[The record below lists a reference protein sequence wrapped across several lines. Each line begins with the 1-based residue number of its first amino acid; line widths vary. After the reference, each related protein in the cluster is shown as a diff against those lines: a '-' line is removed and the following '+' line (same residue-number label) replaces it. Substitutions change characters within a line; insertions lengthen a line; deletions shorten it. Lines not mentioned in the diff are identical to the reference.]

1 MDQRQII
8 NEVYARCGLNDVVG
22 AVQGAVR
29 LARLQGDPKNLA
41 YFLLELGLASGDA
54 RHSFSNTFPH
64 FTKEECDSFFSV
76 AIDRFCKVHE
86 VLEPHRTV
94 LRAENGVKLFVSG
107 ASTIDS
113 DINDARALA
122 SELKLKESF
131 GEPLR
136 PPSSIWTLRQMAE
149 AKVAVISRIRSL
161 MIANSFEYASHVEKT
176 ISTAQLATIYG
187 EVLWRDLL
195 VFVRN
200 VSPDAEIQLTETYEL
215 FSSPNKEK
223 RTHALT
229 SLRRLLV
236 TLADALSPAKNVP
249 GLESEKYLNRLSKFV
264 EDKISSASTQEID
277 PKEMERRLRKL
288 NDWSSKAVHA
298 EVSVFEARRCLLSL
312 QLYLSELDHLTAFG
326 QQA

>member
-1 MDQRQII
+1 M
-8 NEVYARCGLNDVVG
+8 A
-22 AVQGAVR
+22 
-29 LARLQGDPKNLA
+29 P
-41 YFLLELGLASGDA
+41 GDA
-54 RHSFSNTFPH
+54 LHSFSNTFPH
-64 FTKEECDSFFSV
+64 FTLEERQSLFSV
-76 AIDRFCKVHE
+76 AFERFCKVHE
-86 VLEPHRTV
+86 VSEPHRTV
-94 LRAENGVKLFVSG
+94 LCAEKDVKVFNAG

-113 DINDARALA
+113 EINDARALA
-122 SELKLKESF
+122 SEVKRKYSTGESF
-131 GEPLR
+131 GL
-136 PPSSIWTLRQMAE
+136 SGSIWKLRQMAE

-161 MIANSFEYASHVEKT
+161 MIANSFEYASHVEKAL
-176 ISTAQLATIYG
+176 STAHLATIYG

-195 VFVRN
+195 LFVRN
-200 VSPDAEIQLTETYEL
+200 ISPDAEIQLTQTYEL

-236 TLADALSPAKNVP
+236 TLADALSPAKSLP

-264 EDKISSASTQEID
+264 EDKLSSVSAHEID

-288 NDWSSKAVHA
+288 NEWSSKAVHA

-312 QLYLSELDHLTAFG
+312 QLYLSELDHITAFG